1 MRFPQPPETRKAA
14 RYAPLMAF
22 GSFDPSQPNN
32 GNARTKVLQKS
43 AYQAQPSTRIAL
55 VFILLWQEMV
65 RRARKK
71 CLYQARCKPLLRKDI
86 VHRYPSCSD
95 PVQLRIQ
102 DSHANARLSLC

>member
-1 MRFPQPPETRKAA
+1 METPEQKYFKNR
-14 RYAPLMAF
+14 P
-22 GSFDPSQPNN
+22 
-32 GNARTKVLQKS
+32 TKLNHL
-43 AYQAQPSTRIAL
+43 TRIAL